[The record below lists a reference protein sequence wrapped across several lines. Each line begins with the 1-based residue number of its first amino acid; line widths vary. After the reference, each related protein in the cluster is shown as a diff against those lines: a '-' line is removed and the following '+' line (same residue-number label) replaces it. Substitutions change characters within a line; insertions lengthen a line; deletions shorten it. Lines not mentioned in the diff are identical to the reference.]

1 MAYFLRFFVKSAV
14 DSQHP
19 IHVSAWKV
27 NSANFVITEFSEVR
41 YPLAALSNTK
51 HTLFGR
57 CLVSHE

>member
-27 NSANFVITEFSEVR
+27 NSANFVITEFSEVCVLR
-41 YPLAALSNTK
+41 LLA
-51 HTLFGR
+51 
-57 CLVSHE
+57 